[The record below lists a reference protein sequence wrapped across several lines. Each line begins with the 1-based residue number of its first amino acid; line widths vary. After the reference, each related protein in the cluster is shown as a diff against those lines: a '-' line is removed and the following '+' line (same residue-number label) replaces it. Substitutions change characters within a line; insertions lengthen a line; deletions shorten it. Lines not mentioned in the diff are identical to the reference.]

1 MNYTKKSPYQNIYS
15 VLRIN
20 RLVSI
25 CVSIGAFTACILS
38 GFLVYKM
45 HQEALHNAFAITESG
60 QVIPLLWQERSEQL
74 EIEAKAHLER
84 FHYAFYGLTPD
95 TYEDQLEKA
104 LWLGNSS
111 VDEVYR
117 QKKADGVYNRILQ
130 YALVQKVDS
139 IKSTL
144 DSQQAPYPFRT
155 QVFFSIHR
163 GNVKEHYLLTTS
175 GKLLPVKR
183 SFPRNPHG
191 LMITE
196 FYENRLQKRTN
207 TENK

>member
-1 MNYTKKSPYQNIYS
+1 MNINKSKAPYQNIYS
-15 VLRIN
+15 VLRLN

-25 CVSIGAFTACILS
+25 CVSIGAFITCISS
-38 GFLVYKM
+38 GFLIYKM
-45 HQEALHNAFAITESG
+45 HRNALDHAFAVTGSG
-60 QVIPLLWQERSEQL
+60 QVIPLLWEERSHQL

-84 FHYAFYGLTPD
+84 FHYSFYDLTPD
-95 TYEDQLEKA
+95 TYETQLEKA

-139 IKSTL
+139 ISSTL
-144 DSQQAPYPFRT
+144 DVSQSPYLFRS
-155 QVFFSIHR
+155 QLFFSIHR
-163 GNVKEHYLLTTS
+163 GNIKESYELLTS

-183 SFPRNPHG
+183 SFPKNPHG
-191 LMITE
+191 LMITD
-196 FYENRLQKRTN
+196 FYENRL
-207 TENK
+207 NKLSQ

>member
-1 MNYTKKSPYQNIYS
+1 MNINKSKAPYQNIYS
-15 VLRIN
+15 VLRLN

-25 CVSIGAFTACILS
+25 CVSIGAFMTCICS
-38 GFLVYKM
+38 GFLIYKM
-45 HQEALHNAFAITESG
+45 HRNALDHAFAVTGSG
-60 QVIPLLWQERSEQL
+60 QVIPLLWEERSHQL

-84 FHYAFYGLTPD
+84 FHYSFYDLTPD
-95 TYEDQLEKA
+95 TYETQLEKA

-139 IKSTL
+139 ISSTL
-144 DSQQAPYPFRT
+144 DVSQSPYLFRS
-155 QVFFSIHR
+155 QLFFSIHR
-163 GNVKEHYLLTTS
+163 GNIKESYELLTS

-183 SFPRNPHG
+183 SFPKNPHG
-191 LMITE
+191 LMITD
-196 FYENRLQKRTN
+196 FYENRL
-207 TENK
+207 NKLSQ